1 MCMNYNET
9 SQWAADL
16 GSGYSSIRPL
26 GEGGMGTLYRAHKD
40 SLDVDVVIKRVKQKF
55 KGRMDERAEAN
66 ILKTLKHKYLPRIY
80 DVIESPSGYVYTIM
94 DMIPGEN
101 MQNYVKTHGPVSQ
114 KLAYRWACQLCEVIA
129 YLHSQVPPILHCDIK
144 PSNIMITPN
153 EDICVID
160 FNTSLVFSKGVLA
173 IGATPGYAAPEQYTR
188 PGASPDTIET
198 VPLEETMPLRG
209 YKDAFA
215 YQNIRSNKD
224 PSGRGVSNSVTAAQA
239 TNAGG
244 YGTISKRTDVYGI
257 GATLYYAITGQQ
269 PGHSLKDVRPITSYK
284 LKFSRSFL
292 LIIARAM
299 MKRQEERF
307 CDAQEML
314 RALQDIHAI
323 DGRYK
328 KVVHSQRVVAAVSLV
343 LAVSGTLAI
352 LFGVQRIG
360 VERYAAY
367 DALVRKGRT
376 AADEMRFDEAEQDL
390 QQAIAIYDDQL
401 EAYVEQAVLLYRQGK
416 YQECIDAVETT
427 QSRELKYYSRQ
438 SVANLYNV
446 AAEAYYELESYESA
460 ATMYQ
465 KAIGYSPDILSYYQG
480 EATALIQ
487 LGDYSGAD
495 EVLAEMAKAVPDAEQ
510 SGAYQV
516 VQSELLRK
524 QGDLP
529 DALDAAR
536 KAIGSADG
544 NDQLARAYRLAAS
557 ICEDIG
563 DSMLSEEINLLNN
576 ISVVDILDFFEEN
589 GTAYFAMELI
599 EGCNLRVF
607 RKNHNPKQ
615 TLKMALQ
622 MLFLL
627 GSSLAEVHRFGMI
640 HGDIS
645 PENILITQD
654 GEIKL
659 IDFGAARSFRQ
670 GSDNKERKIYLKPN
684 YAPYEQYT
692 QKPCQGPWT
701 DIYALA
707 ATFYFIV
714 SGRKML
720 DALSRAKGAS
730 YPPLHELC
738 PAVSR
743 QLSDVIDKA
752 LAFDYHDRYRRI
764 EMVR

>member
-1 MCMNYNET
+1 MNYNET

-16 GSGYSSIRPL
+16 GSGYSAIRPL

-144 PSNIMITPN
+144 PSNIMITPAD
-153 EDICVID
+153 DICVID

-215 YQNIRSNKD
+215 YQNVRSNKD

-563 DSMLSEEINLLNN
+563 DSMLSEEINLLNQGIEQLPDGYYNALAGQLASAYIRQAEATGNPGYQKDALRTYQQLEKNGNTTLEVRLN
-576 ISVVDILDFFEEN
+576 IAMLQYQLHDFSK
-589 GTAYFAMELI
+589 AMEMLQA
-599 EGCNLRVF
+599 LKKDYPKDYRVYKWLAF
-607 RKNHNPKQ
+607 AQ
-615 TLKMALQ
+615 GELDLQ
-622 MLFLL
+622 
-627 GSSLAEVHRFGMI
+627 
-640 HGDIS
+640 
-645 PENILITQD
+645 N
-654 GEIKL
+654 
-659 IDFGAARSFRQ
+659 
-670 GSDNKERKIYLKPN
+670 
-684 YAPYEQYT
+684 
-692 QKPCQGPWT
+692 
-701 DIYALA
+701 
-707 ATFYFIV
+707 
-714 SGRKML
+714 
-720 DALSRAKGAS
+720 GAS
-730 YPPLHELC
+730 YTKTLGYYETAAELYRAEQASGVYD
-738 PAVSR
+738 P
-743 QLSDVIDKA
+743 QMDEL
-752 LAFDYHDRYRRI
+752 DRMARNNWQ
-764 EMVR
+764 

>member
-16 GSGYSSIRPL
+16 GSGYSAIRPL

-144 PSNIMITPN
+144 PSNIMITPAG
-153 EDICVID
+153 DICVID

-215 YQNIRSNKD
+215 YQNVRSNKD

-314 RALQDIHAI
+314 WALQDIHAI

-563 DSMLSEEINLLNN
+563 DSMLSEEINLLNQGIEQLPDGYYNALAGQLASAYIRQAEATGNPGYQKDALRTYQQLEKNGNTTLEVRLN
-576 ISVVDILDFFEEN
+576 IAMLQYQLHDFSK
-589 GTAYFAMELI
+589 AMEMLQA
-599 EGCNLRVF
+599 LKKDYPKDYRVYKWLAF
-607 RKNHNPKQ
+607 VQ
-615 TLKMALQ
+615 GELDLQ
-622 MLFLL
+622 
-627 GSSLAEVHRFGMI
+627 
-640 HGDIS
+640 
-645 PENILITQD
+645 N
-654 GEIKL
+654 
-659 IDFGAARSFRQ
+659 
-670 GSDNKERKIYLKPN
+670 
-684 YAPYEQYT
+684 
-692 QKPCQGPWT
+692 
-701 DIYALA
+701 
-707 ATFYFIV
+707 
-714 SGRKML
+714 
-720 DALSRAKGAS
+720 GAS
-730 YPPLHELC
+730 YTKTLGYYETAAELYRAEQASGVYD
-738 PAVSR
+738 P
-743 QLSDVIDKA
+743 QMDEL
-752 LAFDYHDRYRRI
+752 DRMARNNWQ
-764 EMVR
+764 

>member
-16 GSGYSSIRPL
+16 GSGYSAIRPL

-144 PSNIMITPN
+144 PSNIMITPAG
-153 EDICVID
+153 DICVID

-215 YQNIRSNKD
+215 YQNVRSNKD

-563 DSMLSEEINLLNN
+563 DSMLSEEINLLNQGIEQLPDGYYNALAGQLASAYIRQAEATGNPGYQKDALRTYQQLEKNGNTTPEVRLN
-576 ISVVDILDFFEEN
+576 IAMLQYQLHDFSK
-589 GTAYFAMELI
+589 AMEMLQA
-599 EGCNLRVF
+599 LKKDYPKDYRVYKWLAF
-607 RKNHNPKQ
+607 VQ
-615 TLKMALQ
+615 GELDLQ
-622 MLFLL
+622 
-627 GSSLAEVHRFGMI
+627 
-640 HGDIS
+640 
-645 PENILITQD
+645 N
-654 GEIKL
+654 
-659 IDFGAARSFRQ
+659 
-670 GSDNKERKIYLKPN
+670 
-684 YAPYEQYT
+684 
-692 QKPCQGPWT
+692 
-701 DIYALA
+701 
-707 ATFYFIV
+707 
-714 SGRKML
+714 
-720 DALSRAKGAS
+720 GAS
-730 YPPLHELC
+730 YTKTLGYYETAAELYRAEQASGVYD
-738 PAVSR
+738 P
-743 QLSDVIDKA
+743 QMDEL
-752 LAFDYHDRYRRI
+752 DRMARNNWQ
-764 EMVR
+764 

>member
-1 MCMNYNET
+1 MNYNET

-16 GSGYSSIRPL
+16 GSGYSAIRPL

-144 PSNIMITPN
+144 PSNIMITPAD
-153 EDICVID
+153 DICVID

-215 YQNIRSNKD
+215 YQNVRSNKD

-510 SGAYQV
+510 SGASQV

-563 DSMLSEEINLLNN
+563 DSMLSEEINLLNQGIEQLPDGYYNALAGQLASAYIRQAEATGNPGYQKDALRTYQQLEKNGNTTLEVRLN
-576 ISVVDILDFFEEN
+576 IAMLQYQLHDFSK
-589 GTAYFAMELI
+589 AMEMLQA
-599 EGCNLRVF
+599 LKKDYPKDYRVYKWLAF
-607 RKNHNPKQ
+607 VQ
-615 TLKMALQ
+615 GELDLQ
-622 MLFLL
+622 
-627 GSSLAEVHRFGMI
+627 
-640 HGDIS
+640 
-645 PENILITQD
+645 N
-654 GEIKL
+654 
-659 IDFGAARSFRQ
+659 
-670 GSDNKERKIYLKPN
+670 
-684 YAPYEQYT
+684 
-692 QKPCQGPWT
+692 
-701 DIYALA
+701 
-707 ATFYFIV
+707 
-714 SGRKML
+714 
-720 DALSRAKGAS
+720 GAS
-730 YPPLHELC
+730 YTKTLGYYETAAELYRAEQASGVYD
-738 PAVSR
+738 P
-743 QLSDVIDKA
+743 QMDEL
-752 LAFDYHDRYRRI
+752 DRMARNNWQ
-764 EMVR
+764 

>member
-1 MCMNYNET
+1 MNYNET

-101 MQNYVKTHGPVSQ
+101 MQTYVKTHGPVSQ

-215 YQNIRSNKD
+215 YQNVRSNKG

-299 MKRQEERF
+299 KKRQEERF

-563 DSMLSEEINLLNN
+563 DSMLSEEINLLNQGIEQLPDGYYNALAGQLASAYIRQAEATGNPGYQKDALRTYQQLEKNGNTTLEVRLN
-576 ISVVDILDFFEEN
+576 IAMLQYQLHDFSK
-589 GTAYFAMELI
+589 AMEMLQA
-599 EGCNLRVF
+599 LKKDYPKDYRVYKWLAF
-607 RKNHNPKQ
+607 VQ
-615 TLKMALQ
+615 GELDLQ
-622 MLFLL
+622 
-627 GSSLAEVHRFGMI
+627 
-640 HGDIS
+640 
-645 PENILITQD
+645 N
-654 GEIKL
+654 
-659 IDFGAARSFRQ
+659 
-670 GSDNKERKIYLKPN
+670 
-684 YAPYEQYT
+684 
-692 QKPCQGPWT
+692 
-701 DIYALA
+701 
-707 ATFYFIV
+707 
-714 SGRKML
+714 
-720 DALSRAKGAS
+720 GAS
-730 YPPLHELC
+730 YTKTLGYYETAAELYRAEQASGVYD
-738 PAVSR
+738 P
-743 QLSDVIDKA
+743 QMDEL
-752 LAFDYHDRYRRI
+752 DRMARNNWQ
-764 EMVR
+764 

>member
-1 MCMNYNET
+1 MNYNET

-16 GSGYSSIRPL
+16 GSGYSAIRPL

-144 PSNIMITPN
+144 PSNIMITPAG
-153 EDICVID
+153 DICVID

-215 YQNIRSNKD
+215 YQNVRSNKD

-269 PGHSLKDVRPITSYK
+269 PGHSLKDVRPITSCK

-563 DSMLSEEINLLNN
+563 DSMLSEEINLLNQGIEQLPDGYYNALAGQLASAYIRQAEATGNPGYQKDALRTYQQLEKNGNTTLEVRLN
-576 ISVVDILDFFEEN
+576 IAMLQYQLHDFSK
-589 GTAYFAMELI
+589 AMEMLQA
-599 EGCNLRVF
+599 LKKDYPKDSRVYKWLAF
-607 RKNHNPKQ
+607 VQ
-615 TLKMALQ
+615 GELDLQ
-622 MLFLL
+622 
-627 GSSLAEVHRFGMI
+627 
-640 HGDIS
+640 
-645 PENILITQD
+645 N
-654 GEIKL
+654 
-659 IDFGAARSFRQ
+659 
-670 GSDNKERKIYLKPN
+670 
-684 YAPYEQYT
+684 
-692 QKPCQGPWT
+692 
-701 DIYALA
+701 
-707 ATFYFIV
+707 
-714 SGRKML
+714 
-720 DALSRAKGAS
+720 GAS
-730 YPPLHELC
+730 YTKTLGYYETAAELYRAEQASGVYD
-738 PAVSR
+738 P
-743 QLSDVIDKA
+743 QMDEL
-752 LAFDYHDRYRRI
+752 DRMARNNWQ
-764 EMVR
+764 

>member
-1 MCMNYNET
+1 MNYNET

-215 YQNIRSNKD
+215 YQNVRSNKD

-257 GATLYYAITGQQ
+257 GATLYYAIIGQQ

-563 DSMLSEEINLLNN
+563 DSMLSEEINLLNQGIEQLPDGYYNALAGQLASAYIRQAEATGNPSYQKDALRTYQQLEKNGNTTLEVRLN
-576 ISVVDILDFFEEN
+576 IAMLQYQLHDFSK
-589 GTAYFAMELI
+589 AMEMLQA
-599 EGCNLRVF
+599 LKKDYPKDYRVYKWLAF
-607 RKNHNPKQ
+607 VQ
-615 TLKMALQ
+615 GELDLQ
-622 MLFLL
+622 
-627 GSSLAEVHRFGMI
+627 
-640 HGDIS
+640 
-645 PENILITQD
+645 N
-654 GEIKL
+654 
-659 IDFGAARSFRQ
+659 
-670 GSDNKERKIYLKPN
+670 
-684 YAPYEQYT
+684 
-692 QKPCQGPWT
+692 
-701 DIYALA
+701 
-707 ATFYFIV
+707 
-714 SGRKML
+714 
-720 DALSRAKGAS
+720 GAS
-730 YPPLHELC
+730 YTKTLGYYETAAELYRAEQASGVYD
-738 PAVSR
+738 P
-743 QLSDVIDKA
+743 QMDEL
-752 LAFDYHDRYRRI
+752 DRMARNNWQ
-764 EMVR
+764 

>member
-215 YQNIRSNKD
+215 YQNVRSNKD

-495 EVLAEMAKAVPDAEQ
+495 EVLAEMAKAVSDAEQ

-563 DSMLSEEINLLNN
+563 DSMLSEEINLLNQGIEQLPDGYYNALAGQLASAYIRQAEATGNPGYQKDALRTYQQLEKNGNTTLEVRLN
-576 ISVVDILDFFEEN
+576 IAMLQYQLHDFSK
-589 GTAYFAMELI
+589 AMEMLQA
-599 EGCNLRVF
+599 LKKDYPKDYRVYKWLAF
-607 RKNHNPKQ
+607 VQ
-615 TLKMALQ
+615 GELDLQ
-622 MLFLL
+622 
-627 GSSLAEVHRFGMI
+627 
-640 HGDIS
+640 
-645 PENILITQD
+645 N
-654 GEIKL
+654 
-659 IDFGAARSFRQ
+659 
-670 GSDNKERKIYLKPN
+670 
-684 YAPYEQYT
+684 
-692 QKPCQGPWT
+692 
-701 DIYALA
+701 
-707 ATFYFIV
+707 
-714 SGRKML
+714 
-720 DALSRAKGAS
+720 GAS
-730 YPPLHELC
+730 YTKTLGYYETAAELYRAEQASGVYD
-738 PAVSR
+738 P
-743 QLSDVIDKA
+743 QMDEL
-752 LAFDYHDRYRRI
+752 DRMARNNWQ
-764 EMVR
+764 

>member
-215 YQNIRSNKD
+215 YQNVRSNKG

-343 LAVSGTLAI
+343 LAVSATLAI

-563 DSMLSEEINLLNN
+563 DSMLSEEINLLNQGIEQLPDGYYNALAGQLASAYIRQAEATGNPGYQKDALRTYQQLEKNGNTTLEVRLN
-576 ISVVDILDFFEEN
+576 IAMLQYQLHDFSK
-589 GTAYFAMELI
+589 AMEMLQA
-599 EGCNLRVF
+599 LKKDYPKDYRVYKWLAF
-607 RKNHNPKQ
+607 VQ
-615 TLKMALQ
+615 GELDLQ
-622 MLFLL
+622 
-627 GSSLAEVHRFGMI
+627 
-640 HGDIS
+640 
-645 PENILITQD
+645 N
-654 GEIKL
+654 
-659 IDFGAARSFRQ
+659 
-670 GSDNKERKIYLKPN
+670 
-684 YAPYEQYT
+684 
-692 QKPCQGPWT
+692 
-701 DIYALA
+701 
-707 ATFYFIV
+707 
-714 SGRKML
+714 
-720 DALSRAKGAS
+720 GAS
-730 YPPLHELC
+730 YTKTLGYYETAAELYRAEQASGVYD
-738 PAVSR
+738 P
-743 QLSDVIDKA
+743 QMDEL
-752 LAFDYHDRYRRI
+752 DRMARNNWQ
-764 EMVR
+764 

>member
-1 MCMNYNET
+1 MNYNET

-129 YLHSQVPPILHCDIK
+129 YLHSQAPPILHCDIK

-215 YQNIRSNKD
+215 YQNVRSNKD

-563 DSMLSEEINLLNN
+563 DSMLSEEINLLNQGIEQLPDGYYNALAGQLASAYIRQAEATGNPGYQKDALRTYQQLEKNGNTTLEVRLN
-576 ISVVDILDFFEEN
+576 IAMLQYQLHDFSK
-589 GTAYFAMELI
+589 AMEMLQA
-599 EGCNLRVF
+599 LKKDHPKDYRVYKWLAF
-607 RKNHNPKQ
+607 VQ
-615 TLKMALQ
+615 GELDLQ
-622 MLFLL
+622 
-627 GSSLAEVHRFGMI
+627 
-640 HGDIS
+640 
-645 PENILITQD
+645 N
-654 GEIKL
+654 
-659 IDFGAARSFRQ
+659 
-670 GSDNKERKIYLKPN
+670 
-684 YAPYEQYT
+684 
-692 QKPCQGPWT
+692 
-701 DIYALA
+701 
-707 ATFYFIV
+707 
-714 SGRKML
+714 
-720 DALSRAKGAS
+720 GAS
-730 YPPLHELC
+730 YTKTLGYYETAAELYRAEQASGVYD
-738 PAVSR
+738 P
-743 QLSDVIDKA
+743 QMDEL
-752 LAFDYHDRYRRI
+752 DRMARNNWQ
-764 EMVR
+764 

>member
-1 MCMNYNET
+1 MNYNET

-173 IGATPGYAAPEQYTR
+173 IGATPGYAAPEQYTC

-215 YQNIRSNKD
+215 YQNVRSNKD

-563 DSMLSEEINLLNN
+563 DSMLSEEINLLNQGIEQLPDGYYNALAGQLASAYIRQAEATGNPGYQKDALRTYQQLEKNGNTTLEVRLN
-576 ISVVDILDFFEEN
+576 IAMLQYQLHDFSK
-589 GTAYFAMELI
+589 AMEMLQA
-599 EGCNLRVF
+599 LKKDYPKDYRVYKWLAF
-607 RKNHNPKQ
+607 VQ
-615 TLKMALQ
+615 GELDLQ
-622 MLFLL
+622 
-627 GSSLAEVHRFGMI
+627 
-640 HGDIS
+640 
-645 PENILITQD
+645 N
-654 GEIKL
+654 
-659 IDFGAARSFRQ
+659 
-670 GSDNKERKIYLKPN
+670 
-684 YAPYEQYT
+684 
-692 QKPCQGPWT
+692 
-701 DIYALA
+701 
-707 ATFYFIV
+707 
-714 SGRKML
+714 
-720 DALSRAKGAS
+720 GAS
-730 YPPLHELC
+730 YTKTLGYYETAAELYRAEQASGVYD
-738 PAVSR
+738 P
-743 QLSDVIDKA
+743 QMDEL
-752 LAFDYHDRYRRI
+752 DRMARNNWQ
-764 EMVR
+764 